1 VISNVRQPERIFML
15 CCSIFLAASLFGL
28 LVVPNSLAGA
38 ALQKQPPEPRTV
50 SSQVRAACDAAYT
63 IVAKIP
69 GVSIQRRT
77 GTFSEEMLREPVFG
91 CGLAISGSFA
101 RAQTTGDAAS
111 RLHEDLPARAWQE
124 MPAYSADGTDGTSF
138 AFRKAGVACLVRG
151 TWDGGAADDPEI
163 PAEDWYKV
171 TVFCTSPEFPENR
184 SP

>member
-1 VISNVRQPERIFML
+1 MCSTRASGIVILRWRV
-15 CCSIFLAASLFGL
+15 FLAALL
-28 LVVPNSLAGA
+28 LVILVAPHSVAGA
-38 ALQKQPPEPRTV
+38 LRQKGPPAPRTV
-50 SSQVRAACDAAYT
+50 SKEVRAACDTAFTIAART
-63 IVAKIP
+63 P
-69 GVSIQRRT
+69 GASVQRRT
-77 GTFSEEMLREPVFG
+77 GNFSDETLRAPVFG